1 MYYVLHNMYWH
12 KKVIEM
18 LIGMTTLSVPKET
31 GDNGLIHNVLKNY
44 QSLILNTI
52 KKTPAE

>member
-1 MYYVLHNMYWH
+1 MYWH

-18 LIGMTTLSVPKET
+18 LIGMTTLSVPKGT
-31 GDNGLIHNVLKNY
+31 GNNGLIHNVLKNS

-52 KKTPAE
+52 KKIKKKNS